1 MKKIEI
7 IVMGKTGTGKSTL
20 INAVLEEDLA
30 PTGKGQ
36 PVTRKNEVYS
46 KKLLLPVGA
55 NDNGRYGCV
64 ACMVN
69 MYDTVGLE
77 IDNAI
82 TDRTLNEIKTHIEKT
97 KARTDPLDIHVVWF
111 CMNERCNKF
120 EDYELELIRK
130 LSIDYEIPFIIVLT
144 QCFSGGEGEL
154 EKQIKNAVPEV
165 PIRCILA
172 KDYRVRGGVIPAYG
186 IQDLLRTSVVDYQAL
201 KIEILE
207 KKLEILEKKSDVS
220 HENRKARIRYME
232 ETGNRIISEYAS
244 SAEKIGFI
252 PGVCIPVVYGMCIKM
267 IGDLNDLAGFKSGE
281 HFADE
286 IFKDV
291 ILGLM
296 TAPFM
301 CIPLISAA
309 AAAAYIEQIGED
321 YMKAL
326 FSVIDLS
333 SDYELKDN
341 ALVKE
346 RLKKE
351 LSKIKK

>member
-1 MKKIEI
+1 
-7 IVMGKTGTGKSTL
+7 MGKTGTGKSTL

-46 KKLLLPVGA
+46 KKMLLPVGA

-165 PIRCILA
+165 AIRCILA

-309 AAAAYIEQIGED
+309 AAAAYMEQIGED

>member
-1 MKKIEI
+1 
-7 IVMGKTGTGKSTL
+7 MGKTGTGKSTL

-165 PIRCILA
+165 AIRCILA

>member
-1 MKKIEI
+1 
-7 IVMGKTGTGKSTL
+7 MGKTGTGKSTL

-46 KKLLLPVGA
+46 KKMLLPVGA

-165 PIRCILA
+165 AIRCILA

-186 IQDLLRTSVVDYQAL
+186 IQDLLRTSVVDYQVL

-309 AAAAYIEQIGED
+309 AAAAYMEQIGED

-326 FSVIDLS
+326 FGVMDLS

>member
-1 MKKIEI
+1 
-7 IVMGKTGTGKSTL
+7 MGKTGTGKSTL

-30 PTGKGQ
+30 PTSTGK
-36 PVTRKNEVYS
+36 PVTRENEVYS
-46 KKLLLPVGA
+46 KKMLLPVGA
-55 NDNGRYGCV
+55 NDNGRYGSI
-64 ACMVN
+64 ACRVD

-77 IDNAI
+77 IDHAI
-82 TDRTLNEIKTHIEKT
+82 TDRTLNEIKTHIEKAKT
-97 KARTDPLDIHVVWF
+97 RTNPLDIHVVWF
-111 CMNERCNKF
+111 CVNEQCNHF
-120 EDYELELIRK
+120 
-130 LSIDYEIPFIIVLT
+130 EIPFILVLT
-144 QCFSGGEGEL
+144 QCVSEGEGEL

-220 HENRKARIRYME
+220 HEDRKAHIRCME
-232 ETGNRIISEYAS
+232 ETGNGIISDYAS

-252 PGVCIPVVYGMCIKM
+252 PGVCIPVVHGMCIKM
-267 IGDLNDLAGFKSGE
+267 IGDLNDLAGIKSGE
-281 HFADE
+281 HFAEE

-291 ILGLM
+291 ILGLV
-296 TAPFM
+296 ASPFM
-301 CIPLISAA
+301 CIPLLSAFA
-309 AAAAYIEQIGED
+309 ASAYIEQIGKD

-326 FSVIDLS
+326 FGVMDLS

>member
-1 MKKIEI
+1 
-7 IVMGKTGTGKSTL
+7 MGKTGTGKSTL

-36 PVTRKNEVYS
+36 PVTRENEVYS
-46 KKLLLPVGA
+46 KKMLLPVGA
-55 NDNGRYGCV
+55 NDNGRYGSV
-64 ACMVN
+64 ACRLD

-77 IDNAI
+77 IDHAI

-97 KARTDPLDIHVVWF
+97 KTRTNPLDIHVVWF
-111 CMNERCNKF
+111 CVNERCNKF

-130 LSIDYEIPFIIVLT
+130 LSIDYEIPFILVLT
-144 QCFSGGEGEL
+144 QCFSGREGEL

-186 IQDLLRTSVVDYQAL
+186 IQDLLRTSVVDYQAM

-220 HENRKARIRYME
+220 HEDRKARIRYME
-232 ETGNRIISEYAS
+232 EMGNRIISDYAS
-244 SAEKIGFI
+244 SAEKIG
-252 PGVCIPVVYGMCIKM
+252 
-267 IGDLNDLAGFKSGE
+267 DLNDLAGIKPGE
-281 HFADE
+281 HSANE
-286 IFKDV
+286 IFEDV
-291 ILGLM
+291 IFGLI

-301 CIPLISAA
+301 CIPLLSAVA
-309 AAAAYIEQIGED
+309 VKAYMEQIGED

-326 FSVIDLS
+326 FRVIDLS

>member
-1 MKKIEI
+1 
-7 IVMGKTGTGKSTL
+7 MGKTGTGKSTL

-46 KKLLLPVGA
+46 KKMLLPVGA

-165 PIRCILA
+165 AIRCILA
-172 KDYRVRGGVIPAYG
+172 KDYRVRGGVIPAFG

>member
-46 KKLLLPVGA
+46 KKMLLPVGA

-165 PIRCILA
+165 AIRCILA

-309 AAAAYIEQIGED
+309 AAAAYMEQIGED

>member
-1 MKKIEI
+1 
-7 IVMGKTGTGKSTL
+7 MGKTGTGKSTL

-36 PVTRKNEVYS
+36 PVTRENEVYS
-46 KKLLLPVGA
+46 KKMLLPVGA
-55 NDNGRYGCV
+55 NDNGRYGSV
-64 ACMVN
+64 ACRLD

-77 IDNAI
+77 IDHAI

-97 KARTDPLDIHVVWF
+97 KTRTNPLDIHVVWF
-111 CMNERCNKF
+111 CVNERCNKF

-130 LSIDYEIPFIIVLT
+130 LSIDYEIPFILVLT
-144 QCFSGGEGEL
+144 QCFSGREGEL

-186 IQDLLRTSVVDYQAL
+186 IQDLLRTSVVDYQAM

-220 HENRKARIRYME
+220 HEDRKARIRYME
-232 ETGNRIISEYAS
+232 EMGNRIISDYAS
-244 SAEKIGFI
+244 SAEKIGFF
-252 PGVCIPVVYGMCIKM
+252 PGVCIPVVHGMCIKM
-267 IGDLNDLAGFKSGE
+267 IGDLNDLAGIKPGE
-281 HFADE
+281 HSANE
-286 IFKDV
+286 IFEDV
-291 ILGLM
+291 IFGLI

-301 CIPLISAA
+301 CIPLLSAVA
-309 AAAAYIEQIGED
+309 VKAYMEQIGED

-326 FSVIDLS
+326 FRVIDLS